1 MDTINQVQVKEEWQ
15 QCEHID
21 TLTTG
26 WTLRLYIPESSNPF
40 PPTSPSQ
47 GLEPTVK
54 LLQPVTETGLI
65 EVGVGEESG
74 GGAGETQSSD
84 VEWSWSWRFEGGN

>member
-1 MDTINQVQVKEEWQ
+1 M
-15 QCEHID
+15 
-21 TLTTG
+21 
-26 WTLRLYIPESSNPF
+26 
-40 PPTSPSQ
+40 
-47 GLEPTVK
+47 K

-84 VEWSWSWRFEGGN
+84 VEWSWS